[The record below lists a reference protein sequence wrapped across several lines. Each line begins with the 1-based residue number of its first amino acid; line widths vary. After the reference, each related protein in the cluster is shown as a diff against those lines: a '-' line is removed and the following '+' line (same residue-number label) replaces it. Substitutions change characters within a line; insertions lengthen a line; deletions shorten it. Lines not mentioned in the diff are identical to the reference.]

1 MHALTRPAFV
11 GGLVMVLL
19 AEAGCRRKA
28 TEAQCDALV
37 DHYTELAMK
46 EQYPDAGPAEI
57 EAQRKHVR
65 EESKGDDDFK
75 NCTSEVEAADYTC
88 AMKATTTEGIE
99 RCLE

>member
-1 MHALTRPAFV
+1 MRSSITTPSSR
-11 GGLVMVLL
+11 
-19 AEAGCRRKA
+19 
-28 TEAQCDALV
+28 
-37 DHYTELAMK
+37 
-46 EQYPDAGPAEI
+46 
-57 EAQRKHVR
+57 RKHVR